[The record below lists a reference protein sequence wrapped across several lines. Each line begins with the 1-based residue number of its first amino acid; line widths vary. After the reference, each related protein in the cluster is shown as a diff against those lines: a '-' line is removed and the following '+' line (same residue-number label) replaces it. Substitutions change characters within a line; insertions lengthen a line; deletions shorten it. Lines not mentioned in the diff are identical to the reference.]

1 MNSNRAASTSSS
13 RSSMNDIDKAMILK
27 LMKIFLALVFA
38 GWIFAWTIKPTNTFR
53 NTWSPK
59 LYADTNSTY
68 FGRLGTTIL
77 IYAFPVMFVAVLG
90 CIYLHLHE
98 KNDDK
103 KNQGRNR
110 FSSSLAAWKR
120 PVLVR
125 GPLGVVSGIELTFSL
140 MFLAL
145 LVWCFTTYLKVSFA
159 NLKVHHSEK
168 VWQAKLDSTAL
179 RLGLIGNLCCAFLFF
194 PVTRC
199 SSLLPLVGLTS
210 ESSIK
215 YHIWLGHIVMVL
227 FTAHGVCYFIFWAS
241 TNQLDEMIKWSKT
254 DIANVPGELA
264 LLSGLALWATTFP
277 RIRRN
282 MFELFY
288 YTHHLYIAF
297 FFFYMLHVGIGFI
310 CQILPGIFLFM
321 VDRYLRFLQSR
332 TKVHLVSVRLLPSEG
347 IELNFSKNPGF
358 SYNPLSTI
366 FINVPSVSR
375 LQWHPFTISSSS
387 NLEPERLSVIMKKE
401 GSWTQKLYRTL
412 SEHATLDGLD
422 VSVEGP
428 YSPISENFLRYESLV
443 MISGGSGITPFISII
458 REFIH
463 RSNSLNIPTPNLL
476 LICAFKNSMDLTMLD
491 LLLPVSGNVSDL
503 SHLNLKIEAYVT
515 REKEALISDEQTM
528 IRTICFKPKPSHMPI
543 SPVLGPNSWL
553 CLAIIISTSFVAFL
567 ILIGILQRFYIYP
580 IDKNTGDIYSL
591 SSMTVLYLLV
601 MCTCIA
607 VACSVLFLK
616 NKREN
621 MKGAKQINS
630 LDLPTPM
637 TSPSSWYH
645 CTGKEVESLPQESL
659 VKATNVHYGRR
670 PDLKMILLA
679 IDDENVGVMASGPT
693 GLRHQTAAIC
703 SSGLA
708 DNLHYE
714 SISFNW

>member
-1 MNSNRAASTSSS
+1 MNSNRAAGTSSS
-13 RSSMNDIDKAMILK
+13 RSSMNDIDKAMVLK

-38 GWIFAWTIKPTNTFR
+38 GWIFVWTMRPTNTFR

-59 LYADTNSTY
+59 LYADTSSTY

-77 IYAFPVMFVAVLG
+77 IYAFPVMFIAVLG

-98 KNDDK
+98 KNGDK
-103 KNQGRNR
+103 KNQGSSR
-110 FSSSLAAWKR
+110 FSSSLATWKR

-145 LVWCFTTYLKVSFA
+145 LVWCFSTYLKISFA
-159 NLKVHHSEK
+159 NLTVHHSEK
-168 VWQAKLDSTAL
+168 VWQAKLDSAAL

-310 CQILPGIFLFM
+310 CMILPGIFLFM

-347 IELNFSKNPGF
+347 IELNFSKNPGKK
-358 SYNPLSTI
+358 LST
-366 FINVPSVSR
+366 
-375 LQWHPFTISSSS
+375 
-387 NLEPERLSVIMKKE
+387 
-401 GSWTQKLYRTL
+401 
-412 SEHATLDGLD
+412 
-422 VSVEGP
+422 
-428 YSPISENFLRYESLV
+428 
-443 MISGGSGITPFISII
+443 
-458 REFIH
+458 
-463 RSNSLNIPTPNLL
+463 
-476 LICAFKNSMDLTMLD
+476 
-491 LLLPVSGNVSDL
+491 
-503 SHLNLKIEAYVT
+503 
-515 REKEALISDEQTM
+515 
-528 IRTICFKPKPSHMPI
+528 
-543 SPVLGPNSWL
+543 
-553 CLAIIISTSFVAFL
+553 
-567 ILIGILQRFYIYP
+567 
-580 IDKNTGDIYSL
+580 
-591 SSMTVLYLLV
+591 
-601 MCTCIA
+601 
-607 VACSVLFLK
+607 
-616 NKREN
+616 
-621 MKGAKQINS
+621 
-630 LDLPTPM
+630 
-637 TSPSSWYH
+637 
-645 CTGKEVESLPQESL
+645 
-659 VKATNVHYGRR
+659 
-670 PDLKMILLA
+670 
-679 IDDENVGVMASGPT
+679 
-693 GLRHQTAAIC
+693 
-703 SSGLA
+703 
-708 DNLHYE
+708 
-714 SISFNW
+714 

>member
-1 MNSNRAASTSSS
+1 MPY
-13 RSSMNDIDKAMILK
+13 
-27 LMKIFLALVFA
+27 V
-38 GWIFAWTIKPTNTFR
+38 
-53 NTWSPK
+53 
-59 LYADTNSTY
+59 
-68 FGRLGTTIL
+68 
-77 IYAFPVMFVAVLG
+77 
-90 CIYLHLHE
+90 
-98 KNDDK
+98 
-103 KNQGRNR
+103 
-110 FSSSLAAWKR
+110 
-120 PVLVR
+120 
-125 GPLGVVSGIELTFSL
+125 
-140 MFLAL
+140 
-145 LVWCFTTYLKVSFA
+145 
-159 NLKVHHSEK
+159 
-168 VWQAKLDSTAL
+168 
-179 RLGLIGNLCCAFLFF
+179 
-194 PVTRC
+194 
-199 SSLLPLVGLTS
+199 
-210 ESSIK
+210 
-215 YHIWLGHIVMVL
+215 
-227 FTAHGVCYFIFWAS
+227 
-241 TNQLDEMIKWSKT
+241 
-254 DIANVPGELA
+254 
-264 LLSGLALWATTFP
+264 
-277 RIRRN
+277 
-282 MFELFY
+282 
-288 YTHHLYIAF
+288 
-297 FFFYMLHVGIGFI
+297 
-310 CQILPGIFLFM
+310 
-321 VDRYLRFLQSR
+321 
-332 TKVHLVSVRLLPSEG
+332 
-347 IELNFSKNPGF
+347 GF

-366 FINVPSVSR
+366 FINFPSVSR
-375 LQWHPFTISSSS
+375 LQWHPFTVSSSS

-412 SEHATLDGLD
+412 SEHATLEGLD

-428 YSPISENFLRYESLV
+428 YSPISENFLRYESVV

-503 SHLNLKIEAYVT
+503 SRLNLKIEAYVT
-515 REKEALISDEQTM
+515 REKEAPISDEQTM

-543 SPVLGPNSWL
+543 APVLGPNSWL

-591 SSMTVLYLLV
+591 SSMAVLYLLV
-601 MCTCIA
+601 MCTCIV

-621 MKGAKQINS
+621 LKGAKQIKN

-645 CTGKEVESLPQESL
+645 CSDKEMESLPQESL
-659 VKATNVHYGRR
+659 VKATNVHYGKR
-670 PDLKMILLA
+670 PDLKMTLLA

-693 GLRHQTAAIC
+693 GMRHQTAAIC